1 MGDRPSA
8 LDQLARFAVSAW
20 AVIAT
25 NLLLIAANGRRIAVA
40 RPATRAPEPTFT
52 PDLPAFGAGPPCC
65 AAAVLVGDID
75 FLRIPVVAWRNVA
88 REIASDLRARDFRVT
103 LNLNATRGDVFSA
116 LADRSL
122 KILVVIGHGE
132 KQANT
137 PTVYMRGDDPG
148 GLNQYLAASD
158 VGTQIRAAHGGAH
171 PCLKKVILE
180 ACFAGDA
187 THRPLWQG
195 AFGNGVTLEVPAGR
209 TNGIGRYWAYFARRD
224 YGVKPDPECRLSED
238 GIAPV
243 TGSSTTGS

>member
-1 MGDRPSA
+1 MADRLSPLA
-8 LDQLARFAVSAW
+8 QLARYAVSAW

-25 NLLLIAANGRRIAVA
+25 NLLLIAANGRRVAAA
-40 RPATRAPEPTFT
+40 RPATRAPQLTFM
-52 PDLPAFGAGPPCC
+52 PNLPAAGVGPPCC
-65 AAAVLVGDID
+65 SAAVLVGDID
-75 FLRIPVVAWRNVA
+75 FVGIPVVAWRNVA
-88 REIASDLRARDFRVT
+88 REIASDLRARGFRVT
-103 LNLNATRGDVFSA
+103 LNVDATRGDVFSA

-148 GLNQYLAASD
+148 GLNQYLAAAD
-158 VGTQIRAAHGGAH
+158 VGAQIQAAHGGAH

-209 TNGIGRYWAYFARRD
+209 TNGIGRYWAYLFRRD
-224 YGVKPDPECRLSED
+224 YGVRPDAECRLSED

-243 TGSSTTGS
+243 TGGSTTGS